1 MGNIKSILNLFQQ
14 LLIGASFGASIAF
27 SAMGFERN
35 SLRLQLLGL
44 WLVGVTIVG
53 ILSGFVYKEK

>member
-1 MGNIKSILNLFQQ
+1 MSNVKSILNLFRQ
-14 LLIGASFGASIAF
+14 LLIAASFGASIAF

-53 ILSGFVYKEK
+53 ILVDFVYREK